1 MLNNIFTINE
11 LSKFLGN
18 KLKGWKVSDVY
29 SQEKNKLI
37 IELASEVPDSGESP
51 ALEYSVDK
59 GSIYLILRDNFSRAK
74 RNFAGIFEE
83 IIDCNISEIRQYNND
98 RAVSI
103 KLSNDL
109 EIIFT
114 FFSNKANC
122 FITRN
127 NIVLNSFKDK
137 LKYSGKSIDEIIPIA
152 GHTETDG
159 LINIPVSKYLKL
171 NYRSYGDLYCREVLF
186 RQNISSDEIVN
197 DEIAAKLFRGF
208 KELENTLENPVYVL
222 YTFEENITFSLTE
235 LSHLQNYT
243 ERKFSDINKLITE
256 YLKIRFRDDKITEY
270 RSSKEKL
277 LNRKISLINGKI
289 ESLKKQLEHSA
300 GSDSLRKAG
309 ELILS
314 NSYLIK
320 KGDTNFSYTDETGT
334 EVNLK
339 LKENLSPSENAQH
352 YFERYKKQKSS
363 VNILKAKAESFEKE
377 KINLMKE
384 LEESREVTDLKKII
398 KEEKR
403 TESVSS
409 DETSRFRKFTINEK
423 YEVWVGKDSI
433 SNDLLTTKYASQNDL
448 WFHVRGASGSH
459 TVLKVPGK
467 KEDIGKEIIFKA
479 ASIAAYYSKARN
491 SNSVPV
497 AYCEKKYVK
506 KKKGFK
512 AGSVVMEREKV
523 IFVKPS
529 LPENK

>member
-1 MLNNIFTINE
+1 MLNNIFTLKE
-11 LSKFLGN
+11 LAKYLRQNTVGY
-18 KLKGWKVSDVY
+18 KISDVI

-37 IELASEVPDSGESP
+37 IELSSKDPDRTGSS
-51 ALEYSVDK
+51 ALEYSVEK
-59 GSIYLILRDNFSRAK
+59 GSNYLILRENFSRAK

-83 IIDCNISEIRQYNND
+83 IIGSEITDAGIYNND
-98 RAVSI
+98 RAVI
-103 KLSNDL
+103 LNLSDNQD
-109 EIIFT
+109 IIFT

-122 FITRN
+122 FIAGKSK
-127 NIVLNSFKDK
+127 VLNSFKDK
-137 LKYSGKSIDEIIPIA
+137 LKYSGKDIEEVIPTA
-152 GHTETDG
+152 GRTETEG
-159 LINIPVSKYLKL
+159 LVNIPVSKYLKL
-171 NYRSYGDLYCREVLF
+171 NYRTYGDLYCREVLF
-186 RQNISSDEIVN
+186 RQNISE
-197 DEIAAKLFRGF
+197 K
-208 KELENTLENPVYVL
+208 ENTSEEIITRLCNGFNEMDKNLEYPEYIL
-222 YTFEENITFSLTE
+222 YASEDNYTFSLTE
-235 LSHLQNYT
+235 LLHLKDHAA
-243 ERKFSDINKLITE
+243 RKFSDINKLITE

-270 RSSKEKL
+270 RSSAEKL
-277 LNRKISLINGKI
+277 LNRKISLVKGKI
-289 ESLKKQLEHSA
+289 ESLKKQLENSE
-300 GSDSLRKAG
+300 GSDRLRKEG
-309 ELILS
+309 EIILN

-320 KGDTNFSYTDETGT
+320 KGDTMFAYKEETGA
-334 EVNLK
+334 EIKLK
-339 LKENLSPSENAQH
+339 LKENLTPSENAQH

-363 VNILKAKAESFEKE
+363 VNILKSKIIILEKE

-384 LEESREVTDLKKII
+384 LEESSKENDLKKII

-403 TESVSS
+403 SESERS
-409 DETSRFRKFTINEK
+409 DETSRFRKFTINDK

-467 KEDIGKEIIFKA
+467 KEDIGKEILFKA

-529 LPENK
+529 LPDNS

>member
-1 MLNNIFTINE
+1 MLNNIFTIKE
-11 LSKFLGN
+11 LAKYLGN
-18 KLKGWKVSDVY
+18 NLKGCKVSDVF

-37 IELASEVPDSGESP
+37 IELASVNPESPECP
-51 ALEYSVDK
+51 ALEYSVEK
-59 GSIYLILRDNFSRAK
+59 GSVYLILRDNFSRAK
-74 RNFAGIFEE
+74 RNYAGIFEE
-83 IIDCNISEIRQYNND
+83 IIENNITDTRLYNND
-98 RAVSI
+98 RAVSM
-103 KLSNDL
+103 KLSKDL

-122 FITRN
+122 YITGS

-137 LKYSGKSIDEIIPIA
+137 LINSGKDINEIIPSA
-152 GHTETDG
+152 GHAEAEG
-159 LINIPVSKYLKL
+159 IINIPVSKYLKL
-171 NYRSYGDLYCREVLF
+171 NYRSYGDLYCREVLY
-186 RQNISSDEIVN
+186 RLNISADEIVN
-197 DEIAAKLFRGF
+197 DEITAKLFRGF
-208 KELENTLENPVYVL
+208 KEIENNLESPAYIL
-222 YTFEENITFSLTE
+222 YISEENITFSLTE
-235 LSHLQNYT
+235 LSHLRNYT

-256 YLKIRFRDDKITEY
+256 YLKLRFRDDKITEY
-270 RSSKEKL
+270 RSSKEKEL
-277 LNRKISLINGKI
+277 KRKISLINGKI
-289 ESLKKQLEHSA
+289 ESLKKQFEHSS

-309 ELILS
+309 EIIIN

-334 EVNLK
+334 ELKLK

-352 YFERYKKQKSS
+352 YFDRYKKQKSS
-363 VNILKAKAESFEKE
+363 VNILKAKTESFEKE
-377 KINLMKE
+377 KIILMKE

-403 TESVSS
+403 SESERS
-409 DETSRFRKFTINEK
+409 DETARFRKFTINDK

-433 SNDLLTTKYASQNDL
+433 SNDLLTTKYSAQNDL

-459 TVLKVPGK
+459 TVLKVSGK

-512 AGSVVMEREKV
+512 SGSVIMEREKV
-523 IFVKPS
+523 IFVKPL